1 MTRLD
6 TGNTEEWEDDV
17 QVFDCDYDPCA
28 VLAGSSAVSSDI
40 DYRVAALRTAKQLLI
55 NREETDKVIRAL
67 EDRKRQIHE
76 QQENILPGSEAT
88 HSTKLGPGTS
98 TQPAESNSAFGIL
111 ELPPMQDAFFG
122 SSIGSGSSSAKLW
135 DALTTDQ
142 TRDIIRRLAVLR
154 KIASNATV
162 CLEEHRKAS
171 DSVEKSS
178 PEADNSEGWQ
188 KLKQL
193 NKDIDQREVALQ
205 QAEEAMQARLALRR
219 AEAEHKKK
227 MRRKEEEFEE
237 QRRKDGIEARELMMR
252 QQKQYE
258 QQLAKER
265 ERCESL
271 RKEMEVQAMELDLQ
285 RQLAEERIRERSQKQ
300 SLELEEELH
309 KLRMKHRELECELQS
324 IKADAAREALA
335 LKSAATEER
344 AILSAAAQAAERKA
358 NEALKLVREKEL
370 ELKEMEEKLN
380 QSLTGGPAAPCL
392 LHNPAEKTPKKEPVT
407 GLSKHLDRHSKKHS
421 GYTQGIQWDCQQFA
435 HTLTQRDRLEM
446 HRILHVRSY

>member
-1 MTRLD
+1 
-6 TGNTEEWEDDV
+6 
-17 QVFDCDYDPCA
+17 
-28 VLAGSSAVSSDI
+28 
-40 DYRVAALRTAKQLLI
+40 
-55 NREETDKVIRAL
+55 
-67 EDRKRQIHE
+67 
-76 QQENILPGSEAT
+76 
-88 HSTKLGPGTS
+88 
-98 TQPAESNSAFGIL
+98 
-111 ELPPMQDAFFG
+111 
-122 SSIGSGSSSAKLW
+122 
-135 DALTTDQ
+135 
-142 TRDIIRRLAVLR
+142 
-154 KIASNATV
+154 
-162 CLEEHRKAS
+162 
-171 DSVEKSS
+171 
-178 PEADNSEGWQ
+178 
-188 KLKQL
+188 
-193 NKDIDQREVALQ
+193 
-205 QAEEAMQARLALRR
+205 
-219 AEAEHKKK
+219 
-227 MRRKEEEFEE
+227 
-237 QRRKDGIEARELMMR
+237 
-252 QQKQYE
+252 
-258 QQLAKER
+258 
-265 ERCESL
+265 
-271 RKEMEVQAMELDLQ
+271 MEVQAMELDLQ

-407 GLSKHLDRHSKKHS
+407 GLSKHFDRHSKKHS

>member
-6 TGNTEEWEDDV
+6 TGNIEECGEDG
-17 QVFDCDYDPCA
+17 QVFDCGYNP
-28 VLAGSSAVSSDI
+28 SAELTACVAAPSDT
-40 DYRVAALRTAKQLLI
+40 DCSVAALRTAKQLLI
-55 NREETDKVIRAL
+55 DREETEKVIRAL

-76 QQENILPGSEAT
+76 QQENILPET
-88 HSTKLGPGTS
+88 HSARLDLGDS
-98 TQPAESNSAFGIL
+98 TQPCEDSSAPGSLEIPQVEATFFSN
-111 ELPPMQDAFFG
+111 Q
-122 SSIGSGSSSAKLW
+122 IGSGSSRTKLW

-142 TRDIIRRLAVLR
+142 ARDILRRLAVLR
-154 KIASNATV
+154 RIASDATSS
-162 CLEEHRKAS
+162 LEDRQEHS
-171 DSVEKSS
+171 GSTEK
-178 PEADNSEGWQ
+178 PYAEGAPSEGWQ

-205 QAEEAMQARLALRR
+205 QAEEAMQARSALRR

-237 QRRKDGIEARELMMR
+237 QRRRDAMEAREEMMR

-265 ERCESL
+265 NRCESL

-309 KLRMKHRELECELQS
+309 KLRMKHRELECEMQR

-344 AILSAAAQAAERKA
+344 AALSAAAQSAERKA
-358 NEALKLVREKEL
+358 SEALKLVKEKEM
-370 ELKEMEEKLN
+370 ELKEMEAKLQ
-380 QSLTGGPAAPCL
+380 QSHTGGPVLPPPVYHPSQNTA
-392 LHNPAEKTPKKEPVT
+392 KKGHTT
-407 GLSKHLDRHSKKHS
+407 GLSKHASMRDAYSLHNAVVSKTVAVGHKR
-421 GYTQGIQWDCQQFA
+421 F
-435 HTLTQRDRLEM
+435 R
-446 HRILHVRSY
+446 